1 MSAKSLDGK
10 QLAEGVLARV
20 RTRALDFQA
29 QTGVRP
35 GLGVVLIGDD
45 PASAAYVRNKE
56 RAAAHAGF
64 HSRVERLPASIS
76 NERALA
82 LVDELGRDP
91 QLHGLL
97 IQLPVPKSLSIES
110 LQSAV
115 PPGKDVDGLHPLN
128 AGALVLGRTGL
139 VPCTPRGV
147 IEILEHAGTPLEG
160 AHAVVVGRSAIVG
173 KPVALL
179 LLQRGATV
187 TICHSKTRNLAAIT
201 RSADV
206 LVVACGVPG
215 LIRAE
220 HVRPGAIVI
229 DVGIH
234 EITDP
239 AQAGELLQGQPERLA
254 RFETQHRTLVGDV
267 LWGEVQRVAQA
278 LTPVPGGVGPMTVAM
293 LLENTL
299 IAAERALHSDS

>member
-1 MSAKSLDGK
+1 LDGK

-20 RTRALDFQA
+20 RTRARDFQA
-29 QTGVRP
+29 RTGVRP

-64 HSRVERLPASIS
+64 HSRVERLPATIS

-82 LVDELGRDP
+82 LVEELGRDP

-187 TICHSKTRNLAAIT
+187 TICHSKTRHLAALT

-220 HVRPGAIVI
+220 HVRAGAIVI

-254 RFETQHRTLVGDV
+254 RFETQRRTLVGDV

-299 IAAERALHSDS
+299 IAAERTLRSDS